1 MEKLNLIIVLT
12 AILLVGLALAFKFLA
27 PTGAAAAS
35 VGGGVLSG
43 NIVTVIA
50 VIAIAGIVI
59 LTLYKKF
66 E

>member
-1 MEKLNLIIVLT
+1 MDKLNLIIVLT
-12 AILLVGLALAFKFLA
+12 AIVLVGLAVVFKMVA
-27 PTGAAAAS
+27 PTGAAVATA
-35 VGGGVLSG
+35 GGVGG

-50 VIAIAGIVI
+50 VIAIAGIVM

>member
-1 MEKLNLIIVLT
+1 MEKLNMIIVLA
-12 AILLVGLALAFKFLA
+12 AILLVGLALAFKFMA
-27 PTGAAAAS
+27 PTGATVAS
-35 VGGGVLSG
+35 TGGILSG